1 MEAAVQRDPL
11 NAAIWYELGVKQ
23 QENER
28 EGKALQALQRAVELD
43 PSLLPAWLALAISY
57 TNDNDR
63 QGTYQSISQWV
74 NRNDK
79 YRASADAFRAANPLS
94 ENAVMTEKFTH
105 LIDCLIAMARSN
117 TGEVDA
123 DIQIALA
130 VLLNSHEVSQSC
142 QLFIVFADSLTPQ
155 EYDKAQDCF
164 RTALAVRPEVGL
176 PHPSRQLSLLTLDKC

>member
-1 MEAAVQRDPL
+1 MEAAVQRNPS

-63 QGTYQSISQWV
+63 QGTYQAISQWV
-74 NRNDK
+74 HRNDR
-79 YRASADAFRAANPLS
+79 YMDAADRFRAGHPLR
-94 ENAVMTEKFTH
+94 EGAVMTEKFTY
-105 LIDCLIAMARSN
+105 LIDCLIAMARSGS
-117 TGEVDA
+117 GEVDA

-130 VLLNSHEVSQSC
+130 VLLNSHEVRVRRFWCRGGQSC
-142 QLFIVFADSLTPQ
+142 
-155 EYDKAQDCF
+155 
-164 RTALAVRPEVGL
+164 
-176 PHPSRQLSLLTLDKC
+176 